1 MDDPTRSALGT
12 VQIRN
17 SSTNQIILIPTPSQ
31 DPNDPLNWS
40 KFRRYYIAITACVA
54 MFLCTF
60 LASGP
65 SVALPQMAQDFL
77 GHSTLTPPQRI
88 AKTAYFITTVTL
100 MQGVGCLAWIP
111 LIIKYGRRPVYIAAF
126 TLYTITA
133 IWAAVADSYAKH
145 LAARIVMG
153 FAIGAGECLAP
164 VTIADVTFLH
174 ERGVLMAVY
183 TASISGGVAGG
194 IIVSG
199 LITIDH
205 GWRTIYYVSIAL
217 IGAMTVVLCFTMPET
232 SYIRNPVQAE
242 TASAVSPLD
251 KEGSTDYTENAD
263 FREQGIPKKRTYLQ
277 ELRLFHGK
285 FTEEPLF
292 KIFVRPIGL
301 LILPPV
307 LWATLVTSVLIGF
320 LVAVSST
327 FSTAFGQVYKFEP
340 YQSGLCFI
348 SALIGSLV
356 GIAVGGKF
364 TEVVA
369 DYFTKRN
376 GGVREPEMR
385 IPAIIIS
392 VVAAPTALVLY
403 GVGIQNRLHWMVPTI
418 GLALLNFSIVQAV
431 NISMVYT
438 IDSYRPIGGEVV
450 VTQLGF
456 KACFG
461 FLLSFYTNPWIDRV
475 GYSIAFGTMASIT
488 GAVLLAGIPFYFHGK
503 TIRHASIRWRALRF
517 VLWNKDRELGE

>member
-1 MDDPTRSALGT
+1 MDAPTHNALGT
-12 VQIRN
+12 VRMRN
-17 SSTNQIILIPTPSQ
+17 PATKQIILIPPPTN

-40 KFRRYYIAITACVA
+40 KIRRYYIAILACIA

-65 SVALPQMAQDFL
+65 SVALPQMAEEFL
-77 GHSTLTPPQRI
+77 GHSGSTPAEQI
-88 AKTAYFITTVTL
+88 AKAAYFITTVTL
-100 MQGVGCLAWIP
+100 MQGVGCLVWMP
-111 LIIKYGRRPVYIAAF
+111 LVIKYGRRPVYLASF
-126 TLYTITA
+126 TLYTSTA
-133 IWAAVADSYAKH
+133 IWAAVADSYANQ

-164 VTIADVTFLH
+164 VTIADVSFLH
-174 ERGVLMAVY
+174 ERGALMAVY
-183 TASISGGVAGG
+183 TAAISGGVAGG

-199 LITIDH
+199 LITIAH

-217 IGAMTVVLCFTMPET
+217 IGTLTVFLFFTMPET
-232 SYIRNPVQAE
+232 SYIRNPIQVE
-242 TASAVSPLD
+242 TDNASSPLD
-251 KEGSTDYTENAD
+251 KEGDIEHTESIGS
-263 FREQGIPKKRTYLQ
+263 REQSISTKYTFFQ
-277 ELRLFHGK
+277 ELHCCHGK
-285 FTEEPLF
+285 LTEESLI

-301 LILPPV
+301 LMLPPV
-307 LWATLVTSVLIGF
+307 LWATLVMSVLIGF

-327 FSTAFGQVYKFEP
+327 FSTAFTQVYEFEP
-340 YQSGLCFI
+340 YQSGLCFV
-348 SALIGSLV
+348 SALIGSLI
-356 GIAVGGKF
+356 GIAFGGRF

-385 IPAIIIS
+385 IPAIIFS
-392 VVAAPTALVLY
+392 VLAAPTALILF
-403 GVGIQNRLHWMVPTI
+403 GVGIQNRLHWMVPTL
-418 GLALLNFSIVQAV
+418 GLGLLNFSIVQAV

-450 VTQLGF
+450 VAQLGF

-461 FLLSFYTNPWIDRV
+461 FLLSFYTSPWIGQV
-475 GYSIAFGTMASIT
+475 GYSIAFGTMAVIT
-488 GAVLLAGIPFYFHGK
+488 GIVLLAGFLFYFFGK
-503 TIRHASIRWRALRF
+503 KIRHTSLRWRALRF

>member
-1 MDDPTRSALGT
+1 MAGPTRSALGT
-12 VQIRN
+12 VRIR
-17 SSTNQIILIPTPSQ
+17 SPDTNQIILIPSPTK

-40 KFRRYYIAITACVA
+40 KVRRYYIAVSACVA

-65 SVALPQMAQDFL
+65 SVALPQMAEDFL
-77 GHSTLTPPQRI
+77 GHSESTQAERI
-88 AKTAYFITTVTL
+88 TKAAYFITTVTL
-100 MQGVGCLAWIP
+100 MQGVGCLAWMP
-111 LIIKYGRRPVYIAAF
+111 LIIKYGRRPVYLASF
-126 TLYTITA
+126 TLYTVTA
-133 IWAAVADSYAKH
+133 IWAAVADSYANQ

-164 VTIADVTFLH
+164 VTIADVSFLH
-174 ERGVLMAVY
+174 ERSALMAMY
-183 TASISGGVAGG
+183 TAAVSGGVAGG

-199 LITIDH
+199 LITIAH
-205 GWRTIYYVSIAL
+205 EWRTIYYVSIAL

-232 SYIRNPVQAE
+232 SYIRSPIPGE
-242 TASAVSPLD
+242 TTNTTSPFD
-251 KEGSTDYTENAD
+251 KEGSTEHTESIG
-263 FREQGIPKKRTYLQ
+263 FQEQSIPKKHAFLQ
-277 ELRLFHGK
+277 ELRCFHGK
-285 FTEEPLF
+285 FTEEPLV

-307 LWATLVTSVLIGF
+307 LWATLVMSVLIGV

-327 FSTAFGQVYKFEP
+327 FSIAFNQVYKFEP

-356 GIAVGGKF
+356 GIAFGGKL

-369 DYFTKRN
+369 DFFTKRN

-392 VVAAPTALVLY
+392 LLAAPTALVLY
-403 GVGIQNRLHWMVPTI
+403 GVGIQNRLHWMVPTL
-418 GLALLNFSIVQAV
+418 GLCLLNFSIVQAV
-431 NISMVYT
+431 NVSMVYT

-450 VTQLGF
+450 VAQLGF

-461 FLLSFYTNPWIDRV
+461 FLLSFYTNPWIERV

-488 GAVLLAGIPFYFHGK
+488 GVVLLAGTLFYFFGK
-503 TIRHASIRWRALRF
+503 EIRHTSLGWSALRF